1 MLCFNFFVVR
11 IKEKDPPCAGG
22 AASLVLEAAREGQ
35 GFFPLVLG
43 LLSMSTITGEL
54 D

>member
-11 IKEKDPPCAGG
+11 IKEKDPPCVGG

-35 GFFPLVLG
+35 GFFPLG